1 MCRLPAGVCELVR
14 IVFVDVVETA
24 RKCIQRVTLYVSYLG
39 MILLIPMM
47 LLTSTDVVGRALWS
61 RPIYGTVEL
70 SSYMLAVF
78 ILLGI
83 AYTHQVKGHVRVTM
97 LTSRL
102 PRKAS
107 SALDLVTILLSM
119 FIIGLIAWQGWVVG
133 MEERAVSDML
143 RVPQR
148 PFKLLVSVAAFLL
161 CLELCIDLFRTI
173 KQLSRKG

>member
-1 MCRLPAGVCELVR
+1 MD
-14 IVFVDVVETA
+14 FVDTI

-47 LLTSTDVVGRALWS
+47 LLTTTDVVGRAFWS

-102 PRKAS
+102 SERAS
-107 SALDLVTILLSM
+107 LALNLVTTLLSM
-119 FIIGLIAWQGWVVG
+119 FIIGLLAWQGWVVG

-148 PFKLLVSVAAFLL
+148 PFKLLVAVAAFLL
-161 CLELCIDLFRTI
+161 WLELSIDLFTTI
-173 KQLSRKG
+173 KRLARRG